1 MATVSGIVLAGG
13 ESRRLGRDKAVEV
26 VGGQYLITRV
36 IDRMRE
42 VCSDVLVVV
51 SNVSR
56 YPERTIPTDVETV
69 LDKYPGK
76 GCLGGIY
83 SGLTSSKMEF
93 GLVVACDMPF
103 LNLTLLKK
111 IIDMGITSDICVP
124 VLSNRPE
131 PTHAMYSRNCL
142 PYMKNQL
149 DTDDLKITN
158 FFSKV
163 TVNYIDEDV
172 VKTID
177 PDLLSF
183 FNINYQSDLDRA
195 LSIIKEDQ

>member
-1 MATVSGIVLAGG
+1 
-13 ESRRLGRDKAVEV
+13 
-26 VGGQYLITRV
+26 
-36 IDRMRE
+36 
-42 VCSDVLVVV
+42 
-51 SNVSR
+51 
-56 YPERTIPTDVETV
+56 
-69 LDKYPGK
+69 
-76 GCLGGIY
+76 
-83 SGLTSSKMEF
+83 
-93 GLVVACDMPF
+93 
-103 LNLTLLKK
+103 
-111 IIDMGITSDICVP
+111 
-124 VLSNRPE
+124 
-131 PTHAMYSRNCL
+131 
-142 PYMKNQL
+142 MKNQL

>member
-1 MATVSGIVLAGG
+1 MSTVSGIVLAGG
-13 ESRRLGRDKAVEV
+13 ESRRLGRDKALEIID
-26 VGGQYLITRV
+26 GQHLIARV
-36 IDRMRE
+36 IDRMRK
-42 VCSDVLVVV
+42 VCDEVLVVV

-56 YPERTIPTDVETV
+56 YPAQTIPTDVETV

-76 GCLGGIY
+76 GSLGGIY
-83 SGLTSSKMEF
+83 SGLMSTTMEY

-103 LNLTLLKK
+103 LNLTLLQK
-111 IIDMGITSDICVP
+111 IINMGSTFDICVP
-124 VLSNRPE
+124 VLSDRPE
-131 PTHAMYSRNCL
+131 PTHALYSKKCL
-142 PYMKNQL
+142 PHMRCQL
-149 DTDDLKITN
+149 DINDLKITN

-163 TVNYIDEDV
+163 TVNYIDEAI

-195 LSIIKEDQ
+195 LGIVKAQN